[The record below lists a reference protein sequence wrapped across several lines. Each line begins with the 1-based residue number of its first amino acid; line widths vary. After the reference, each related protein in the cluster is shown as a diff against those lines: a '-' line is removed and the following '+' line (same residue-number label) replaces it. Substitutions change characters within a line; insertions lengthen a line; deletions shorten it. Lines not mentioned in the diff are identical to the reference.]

1 MVLRGTRECLRTTS
15 FWNVKSVRL
24 WCREPRTQHPLPA
37 ASLYD
42 KLTSVRAPPNSG
54 HPPEYIT
61 DCTVTSKTS
70 KSYCGSAFRGDL
82 CLHHTTELKQNVR
95 PIKPS
100 GTDESV
106 SIPHVSISLTLLL
119 CLGFLCGLKH
129 RKMMDVCY
137 GGTDKLKS
145 PSEAL
150 QVRKCGQFGKWTQFA
165 FVSLL
170 LRLYHLQ
177 YVWLYL
183 YYCSCLCYKSIL
195 SLLHICLSYCIKCQ
209 YCWIQIFL
217 VTDVQQWWGK
227 GFSYLS

>member
-1 MVLRGTRECLRTTS
+1 MWIC
-15 FWNVKSVRL
+15 
-24 WCREPRTQHPLPA
+24 
-37 ASLYD
+37 
-42 KLTSVRAPPNSG
+42 
-54 HPPEYIT
+54 I
-61 DCTVTSKTS
+61 
-70 KSYCGSAFRGDL
+70 RGDL

-129 RKMMDVCY
+129 HKMMDVCY

-150 QVRKCGQFGKWTQFA
+150 QARKCGQCGKWTQFA

-217 VTDVQQWWGK
+217 VTDVQQWRGK